1 MIQIAILILFMRRE
15 FKKKKLLRFM
25 CKKNQF
31 IVVFGLLRLRKPFV

>member
-25 CKKNQF
+25 FKKNQF